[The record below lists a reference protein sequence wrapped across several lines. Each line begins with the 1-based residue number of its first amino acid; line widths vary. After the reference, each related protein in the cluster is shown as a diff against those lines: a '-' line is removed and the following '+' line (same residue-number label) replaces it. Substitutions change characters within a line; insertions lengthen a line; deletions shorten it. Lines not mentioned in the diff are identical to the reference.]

1 MIFKKKEKEPKP
13 KKEKRVPVMKVG
25 THKKTVIAL
34 WLLLIV
40 SVSFGVYKNFTAID
54 MHTVHEKEVIEQRI
68 VDTNK
73 IENFVKA
80 FAKCYYSWSNSQEAI
95 DARTN
100 KISQYLTKE
109 LQDLNVDTVRQDIP
123 TSSTVTDVK
132 IWDIKQA
139 GTTDFTVVYSVDQT
153 VTEGEKSTQYTSAY
167 IVVVYVDD
175 NGDMVITQNPTIS
188 SIPIKSSYEPTM
200 KQSDGT
206 VDAATISEVNEFL
219 GTFFK
224 LYPTATEKE
233 LAYYVSGNVLEPV
246 NREYTFLELV
256 NPVFTSDGEQVKVS
270 VAVKYLDQRTKA
282 TQISQFDL
290 VLKKTGGNWKVVG

>member
-34 WLLLIV
+34 WLVLIA

-80 FAKCYYSWSNSQEAI
+80 FAKSYYSWSNTQESIEKRTTAI
-95 DARTN
+95 N
-100 KISQYLTKE
+100 QYLTKS

-139 GTTDFTVVYSVDQT
+139 GTTDFTVVYSIDQT
-153 VTEGEKSTQYTSAY
+153 VTEGETSIVYTSAY
-167 IVVVYVDD
+167 MVVVHVD
-175 NGDMVITQNPTIS
+175 GDGNLVIIQNPTIS
-188 SIPIKSSYEPTM
+188 SIPTKSSYEP
-200 KQSDGT
+200 KAQESDGT
-206 VDAATISEVNEFL
+206 VDAATTEEVTEFL
-219 GTFFK
+219 ETFFK

-233 LAYYVSGNVLEPV
+233 LAYYVEGNALEPI
-246 NREYTFLELV
+246 NGDYLFSELI
-256 NPVFTSDGEQVKVS
+256 NPVFTADGDNVKVS
-270 VAVKYLDQRTKA
+270 VAVKFIDNQTKA
-282 TQISQFDL
+282 TQVSQYEL
-290 VLKKTGGNWKVVG
+290 VLHKDSNWKIVG

>member
-1 MIFKKKEKEPKP
+1 MLFKKKDKESKP
-13 KKEKRVPVMKVG
+13 KKEKKVPVMKVG

-34 WLLLIV
+34 WLVLIA

-80 FAKCYYSWSNSQEAI
+80 FAKSYYSWSNTQESIEKRTAAI
-95 DARTN
+95 N
-100 KISQYLTKE
+100 QYLTKS

-132 IWDIKQA
+132 IWEVEAA
-139 GTTDFTVVYSVDQT
+139 GTDDFTVVYSVDQT
-153 VTEGEKSTQYTSAY
+153 VTEGE
-167 IVVVYVDD
+167 
-175 NGDMVITQNPTIS
+175 TIS
-188 SIPIKSSYEPTM
+188 SIPTKSSYEP
-200 KQSDGT
+200 KVKESDGT
-206 VDAATISEVNEFL
+206 VDAATMEEVTEFL
-219 GTFFK
+219 ETFFK

-246 NREYTFLELV
+246 NCEYVFSELV
-256 NPVFTSDGEQVKVS
+256 NPIFTQDGGQVKVS
-270 VAVKYLDQRTKA
+270 VSVKYLDQRTKA

-290 VLKKTGGNWKVVG
+290 TLEKDSNWKIVK